1 MATLFLLNIAMSQF
15 SPLFFEKLAIFQPFL
30 HKKVMLR
37 TSVFVRFEGT
47 VADFIDEMGQTITLI
62 QQAERDNQS
71 DYLEIHT
78 QKLITQFDALQHA
91 VAKMSTAP
99 KAQYQSSYRFPR
111 HVHQLPVRKRLQE
124 YHKALRAL
132 NEKILWL
139 SEQSYL
145 CPISEREA
153 YLTQIQETEYR
164 KSKCQLAIDE
174 LELQLKT

>member
-1 MATLFLLNIAMSQF
+1 M
-15 SPLFFEKLAIFQPFL
+15 KWDKRL
-30 HKKVMLR
+30 HSFNKQK
-37 TSVFVRFEGT
+37 E
-47 VADFIDEMGQTITLI
+47 IIK
-62 QQAERDNQS
+62 S

-145 CPISEREA
+145 CPIRNEKPTS
-153 YLTQIQETEYR
+153 R
-164 KSKCQLAIDE
+164 KFKKRNTAKANASLH
-174 LELQLKT
+174 